1 MVAQVVTIEPV
12 AAPRHLRLLEAPSG
26 PTLAQR
32 RAQRARIRSRRHA
45 VGALAVLLAAG
56 AVLGSRSL
64 AWGGATAAG
73 LPTDLATGSQPAAG
87 SVYVVAPG
95 ETLGE
100 IAVVLNP
107 VDPAAARRALVAEL
121 GSSVVLPG
129 EHIVV
134 P

>member
-1 MVAQVVTIEPV
+1 MVAQVVTVEPV
-12 AAPRHLRLLEAPSG
+12 VAPRHLRLVEAPSG
-26 PTLAQR
+26 PTLTAR
-32 RAQRARIRSRRHA
+32 RAQRARRRSRRH
-45 VGALAVLLAAG
+45 VGGALAVLVAAG

-95 ETLGE
+95 ESLGD
-100 IAVVLNP
+100 IAAILNP

-121 GSSVVLPG
+121 GSPVVLAG